1 MGVAFDRGCSQRFET
16 STFEDAGQIT
26 SRVHTMTVPP
36 SPDEIDAATA
46 YEATM
51 VPAMMEDWAVKVA
64 DAARIDPGQ
73 RVLDVACGTGV
84 VSREVLSRLGSRG
97 AVTGLDANRG
107 MLAVAA
113 RRAPAVTWIHGSAEE
128 LPFPAGDFDRVVSQ
142 FGLMFFRDRRRAIAE
157 MLRVLA
163 GGGRFA
169 VAVWDSLDNIPAY
182 AAEVDLLER
191 LAGTRAADALRAP
204 FALGDREALLRLF
217 HDAGAGDARVVTDR
231 ATARFPSIRV
241 LMEADLRGWLPVMGV
256 PLPEDTILHILAE
269 AERELASFVD
279 ADGTVTFEQSAHI
292 VRGAKA

>member
-1 MGVAFDRGCSQRFET
+1 
-16 STFEDAGQIT
+16 
-26 SRVHTMTVPP
+26 MTNQP

-46 YEATM
+46 YEAIM

-64 DAARIDPGQ
+64 DAAQVSPGQ

-97 AVTGLDANRG
+97 GVTGLDANRG

-204 FALGDREALLRLF
+204 FVLGDREALLRLF
-217 HDAGAGDARVVTDR
+217 QDAGAGDTRVVTDR

-256 PLPEDTILHILAE
+256 PLPEDTILHILGE
-269 AERELASFVD
+269 AERELATFVD
-279 ADGTVTFEQSAHI
+279 PHGTVTFEQSAHI
-292 VRGAKA
+292 VSGAKA

>member
-1 MGVAFDRGCSQRFET
+1 
-16 STFEDAGQIT
+16 
-26 SRVHTMTVPP
+26 MTNQP

-46 YEATM
+46 YEAIM

-64 DAARIDPGQ
+64 DAAQVGPGQ

-84 VSREVLSRLGSRG
+84 VSRAVLSRLGSRG
-97 AVTGLDANRG
+97 AVTGLDANGG

-113 RRAPAVTWIHGSAEE
+113 RRAPAVTWIHSSAEE

-163 GGGRFA
+163 DGGRFA

-204 FALGDREALLRLF
+204 FVLGDREALRRLF

-256 PLPEDTILHILAE
+256 PLPEDTILHILGA
-269 AERELASFVD
+269 AERELAPFVD
-279 ADGTVTFEQSAHI
+279 PDGTVTFEQSAHI
-292 VRGAKA
+292 VSGAKA